1 MSEQLLTVLKLCL
14 LALLYLFFLRVL
26 RAVWTEVN
34 PPRVATTPVSV
45 AAGGVST
52 KKGLGKKGGSSAK
65 EKASTAKASTAK
77 ASKSAKSA
85 MNRRKAPVVPTRL
98 VLVEPAARA
107 GAEYALGP
115 ELTLGRAAGCSIVL
129 DEQYVSQVHSR
140 IFIRDGSVFA
150 EDLGSTNGTWVNG
163 SRAVGQMPARL
174 GDRIQVG
181 NVVLEVR

>member
-26 RAVWTEVN
+26 RAVWSEVT
-34 PPRVATTPVSV
+34 PPKVAT
-45 AAGGVST
+45 ADAGGGRRAKTPRTKAAKPAKST
-52 KKGLGKKGGSSAK
+52 KARRG
-65 EKASTAKASTAK
+65 AS
-77 ASKSAKSA
+77 
-85 MNRRKAPVVPTRL
+85 VPTRL
-98 VLVEPAARA
+98 VIVEPTARA
-107 GAEYALGP
+107 GAEFALGP
-115 ELTLGRAAGCSIVL
+115 EITVGRAGGCSIVL
-129 DEQYVSQVHSR
+129 DEQYVSQVHCR

-181 NVVLEVR
+181 NVVMEVR

>member
-34 PPRVATTPVSV
+34 PPRVATNPVPV
-45 AAGGVST
+45 AAGAVST
-52 KKGLGKKGGSSAK
+52 KKGLGKKSGSSAK
-65 EKASTAKASTAK
+65 AKASTAK

>member
-1 MSEQLLTVLKLCL
+1 VSEQLLTVLKLCL

-34 PPRVATTPVSV
+34 PPRTAQADAGAATPRK
-45 AAGGVST
+45 AA
-52 KKGLGKKGGSSAK
+52 KQ
-65 EKASTAKASTAK
+65 KAPKAK
-77 ASKSAKSA
+77 ASKA
-85 MNRRKAPVVPTRL
+85 RRRAPAVPTRL

-115 ELTLGRAAGCSIVL
+115 ELTVGRAAGCSIVL
-129 DEQYVSQVHSR
+129 DEQYVSQVHTR
-140 IFIRDGSVFA
+140 IFVRDGSVFA

-181 NVVLEVR
+181 NVVMEVR